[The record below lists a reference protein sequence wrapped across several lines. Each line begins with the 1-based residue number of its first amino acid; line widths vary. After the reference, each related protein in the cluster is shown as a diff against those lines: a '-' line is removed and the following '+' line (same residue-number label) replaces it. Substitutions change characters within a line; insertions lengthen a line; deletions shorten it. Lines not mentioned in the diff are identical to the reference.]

1 MTETNEL
8 QPTPEVEAAEAQVT
22 PAPAEETQAV
32 ESNNQEEITAE
43 PEPEAPVAEA
53 PVAEE
58 PAVEE
63 PAPVEEEAPVAEE
76 EPAAEEAPAEE
87 PVAEE
92 PVAEEPAPV
101 EEEAP
106 VAEEEPVA
114 EEAPAA
120 EEPAA
125 EEPAAEEPA
134 TPLYETKEQIVDRLK
149 EIQEENNGGDKN
161 ELDMLKQVFYKL
173 HRAAQLAARNAFIE
187 QGGAPE
193 DWRAEIDGAEEN
205 FKALMA
211 NIRQRRAAIA
221 EEVEK
226 QKADN
231 LTRKLAIIDRIKEMA
246 TSPEEA
252 NAHFDEF
259 KKLQAEWRELGA
271 VPAEKA
277 TETWKNYQL
286 YVEQFY
292 DLLKLNSEAREYDFK
307 KNLSAKER
315 LIELAE
321 KLADESDV
329 IVAFNKLQGLHA
341 EYKEIGPVAKE
352 LRDQVWERFKAASTV
367 INKRHQEH
375 FEAIKAREED
385 NLQKKTAL
393 CEKVEEINVDEL
405 KTYNQWEEKTK
416 EVIALQAEW
425 KTIGY
430 ASHKQN
436 TLIFERFRAACDRF
450 FTAKA
455 EHYQT
460 IKDEQG
466 ENLEKKRQL
475 VDEAEALQDST
486 EWRKT
491 ADKLIELQKQW
502 KTIGAVP
509 RKYSEQL
516 WKRFT
521 AACDHFF
528 EAKNAATAD
537 QRAEE
542 KENLAAKKS
551 IIEQLKQLASD
562 TAGATIDTV
571 RDLQA
576 KWNEIGHVPFRDK
589 DKLYKEY
596 RSVTDELYKQFG
608 ATQVRRRLEG
618 FQKSMRQAVAKGES
632 TLARERERLLRIFET
647 RKAEVQTYENNLN
660 FLNATSKSG
669 NTLVAEMNKKVEK
682 LREELE
688 LLSSK
693 IKAIE
698 AEMRAP
704 KTEEQP
710 EAAPAAEEPTPEVEA
725 PAAEEPAT
733 EAPAE

>member
-8 QPTPEVEAAEAQVT
+8 QPTPEVEAAEVQET
-22 PAPAEETQAV
+22 QAPQEETQAV
-32 ESNNQEEITAE
+32 ETENQEEINVE
-43 PEPEAPVAEA
+43 QAP
-53 PVAEE
+53 AEE
-58 PAVEE
+58 PA
-63 PAPVEEEAPVAEE
+63 
-76 EPAAEEAPAEE
+76 AEE

-92 PVAEEPAPV
+92 PVAEEP
-101 EEEAP
+101 
-106 VAEEEPVA
+106 VAEEPSE
-114 EEAPAA
+114 
-120 EEPAA
+120 
-125 EEPAAEEPA
+125 
-134 TPLYETKEQIVDRLK
+134 TTYETKEQVVDRLK
-149 EIQEENNGGDKN
+149 EIQEENTGGDKN
-161 ELDMLKQVFYKL
+161 ELDLLKQVFYKL

-205 FKALMA
+205 FKAIMA
-211 NIRQRRAAIA
+211 SIRQRRAAIA

-226 QKADN
+226 QKTDN
-231 LTRKLAIIDRIKEMA
+231 LEKKLAIIERIKEMA

-271 VPAEKA
+271 VPAERA

-307 KNLSAKER
+307 KNLTAKEH

-321 KLADESDV
+321 KLADEEDV

-375 FEAIKAREED
+375 FEAIKAREEE

-393 CEKVEEINVDEL
+393 CEQVEAIDPEQL
-405 KTYNQWEEKTK
+405 KTFNQWEEKTK
-416 EVIALQAEW
+416 EVIAIQAEW
-425 KTIGY
+425 KTVGY

-450 FTAKA
+450 FSAKA
-455 EHYQT
+455 EFYQT
-460 IKDEQG
+460 VKDEQG
-466 ENLEKKRQL
+466 ENLDKKRQL
-475 VDEAEALQDST
+475 VEEAEALQDST

-502 KTIGAVP
+502 KTIGTVP

-542 KENLAAKKS
+542 KDNLAAKKD
-551 IIEQLKQLASD
+551 IIEQLKTLAAD
-562 TAGATIDTV
+562 TATATIDHV
-571 RDLQA
+571 RELQA

-596 RSVTDELYKQFG
+596 RAVADELYKQFG
-608 ATQVRRRLEG
+608 ASQARRRLEG
-618 FQKSMRQAVAKGES
+618 FQKSVRQAVAKGES
-632 TLARERERLLRIFET
+632 TLTRERERLLRLFET

-660 FLNATSKSG
+660 FLSAKSKSG
-669 NTLVAEMNKKVEK
+669 NSLVAEMNKKVEK
-682 LREELE
+682 LREELD
-688 LLSSK
+688 LIASK
-693 IKAIE
+693 IKAVE

-704 KTEEQP
+704 KEEPQ
-710 EAAPAAEEPTPEVEA
+710 AAE
-725 PAAEEPAT
+725 
-733 EAPAE
+733 EAPAETQAEQAEE

>member
-8 QPTPEVEAAEAQVT
+8 QPTPEVEAAEVQET
-22 PAPAEETQAV
+22 QAPKEETQAV
-32 ESNNQEEITAE
+32 ENVNQEEI
-43 PEPEAPVAEA
+43 
-53 PVAEE
+53 
-58 PAVEE
+58 VEQ
-63 PAPVEEEAPVAEE
+63 
-76 EPAAEEAPAEE
+76 APAEE
-87 PVAEE
+87 EA

-106 VAEEEPVA
+106 VAEEPAPVEEEAPVA
-114 EEAPAA
+114 EEPAPVEEEAPVA
-120 EEPAA
+120 EEPAPVEEEAPVA
-125 EEPAAEEPA
+125 EEPAPVEEEAPVAKEPAPAEEEAPVAEEPA
-134 TPLYETKEQIVDRLK
+134 PEEKPEGEAAYETKEQVVDRLK
-149 EIQEENNGGDKN
+149 EIQEENKGGDKN
-161 ELDMLKQVFYKL
+161 ELDLLKQVFYKL
-173 HRAAQLAARNAFIE
+173 HRAAQLAARNAFVE

-205 FKALMA
+205 FKAIMA
-211 NIRQRRAAIA
+211 SIRQRRAQIA

-226 QKADN
+226 QKTDN
-231 LTRKLAIIDRIKEMA
+231 LQKKLSIIERIKELA

-271 VPAEKA
+271 VPAERA

-307 KNLSAKER
+307 KNLSAKEH

-321 KLADESDV
+321 KLADEEDV

-341 EYKEIGPVAKE
+341 EYKEIGPVAKD
-352 LRDQVWERFKAASTV
+352 LREQVWERFKAASTV

-375 FEAIKAREED
+375 FEAIKAREEE

-393 CEKVEEINVDEL
+393 CEQVEAIDPEQL
-405 KTYNQWEEKTK
+405 KTFNQWEEKTK
-416 EVIALQAEW
+416 EVIAIQAEW
-425 KTIGY
+425 KTVGY

-450 FTAKA
+450 FSAKA
-455 EHYQT
+455 EFYQT
-460 IKDEQG
+460 VKDEQG
-466 ENLEKKRQL
+466 ENLEKKRHL
-475 VDEAEALQDST
+475 VEEAEALQDST

-502 KTIGAVP
+502 KTIGTVP

-542 KENLAAKKS
+542 KENLAAKKD
-551 IIEQLKQLASD
+551 IIEQLKTLAAD
-562 TAGATIDTV
+562 TASATIDHV
-571 RDLQA
+571 RELQA

-596 RSVTDELYKQFG
+596 RAVADELYKQFG
-608 ATQVRRRLEG
+608 ASQVRRRLEG
-618 FQKSMRQAVAKGES
+618 FQKSVRQAVAKGES
-632 TLARERERLLRIFET
+632 TLARERERLLRLFET

-660 FLNATSKSG
+660 FLSAKSKSG
-669 NTLVAEMNKKVEK
+669 NSLVAEMNKKVEK
-682 LREELE
+682 LREELD
-688 LLSSK
+688 LIASK
-693 IKAIE
+693 IKAVE

-704 KTEEQP
+704 K
-710 EAAPAAEEPTPEVEA
+710 EEPQPTE
-725 PAAEEPAT
+725 
-733 EAPAE
+733 EAPAEPQAEQAEE

>member
-8 QPTPEVEAAEAQVT
+8 QPTPEVEAAEVQET
-22 PAPAEETQAV
+22 QAPQEETQAV
-32 ESNNQEEITAE
+32 ETENQEEINVE
-43 PEPEAPVAEA
+43 QAP
-53 PVAEE
+53 AEE
-58 PAVEE
+58 PA
-63 PAPVEEEAPVAEE
+63 
-76 EPAAEEAPAEE
+76 AEE

-92 PVAEEPAPV
+92 PVAEEPS
-101 EEEAP
+101 E
-106 VAEEEPVA
+106 
-114 EEAPAA
+114 
-120 EEPAA
+120 
-125 EEPAAEEPA
+125 
-134 TPLYETKEQIVDRLK
+134 TTYETKEQVVDRLK
-149 EIQEENNGGDKN
+149 EIQEENTGGDKN
-161 ELDMLKQVFYKL
+161 ELDLLKQVFYKL

-205 FKALMA
+205 FKAIMA
-211 NIRQRRAAIA
+211 SIRQRRAAIA

-231 LTRKLAIIDRIKEMA
+231 LEKKLAIIERIKEMA

-271 VPAEKA
+271 VPAERA

-307 KNLSAKER
+307 KNLTAKEH

-321 KLADESDV
+321 KLADEEDV

-375 FEAIKAREED
+375 FEAIKAREEE

-393 CEKVEEINVDEL
+393 CEQVEAIDPEQL
-405 KTYNQWEEKTK
+405 KTFNQWEEKTK
-416 EVIALQAEW
+416 EVIAIQAEW
-425 KTIGY
+425 KTVGY

-450 FTAKA
+450 FSAKA
-455 EHYQT
+455 EFYQT
-460 IKDEQG
+460 VKDEQG
-466 ENLEKKRQL
+466 ENLDKKRQL
-475 VDEAEALQDST
+475 VEEAEALQDST

-502 KTIGAVP
+502 KTIGTVP

-542 KENLAAKKS
+542 KDNLAAKKD
-551 IIEQLKQLASD
+551 IIEQLKTLAAD
-562 TAGATIDTV
+562 TATATIDHV
-571 RDLQA
+571 RELQA

-596 RSVTDELYKQFG
+596 RAVADELYKQFG
-608 ATQVRRRLEG
+608 ASQARRRLEG
-618 FQKSMRQAVAKGES
+618 FQKSVRQAVAKGES
-632 TLARERERLLRIFET
+632 TLTRERERLLRLFET

-660 FLNATSKSG
+660 FLSAKSKSG
-669 NTLVAEMNKKVEK
+669 NSLVAEMNKKVEK
-682 LREELE
+682 LREELD
-688 LLSSK
+688 LIASK
-693 IKAIE
+693 IKAVE

-704 KTEEQP
+704 KEEPQ
-710 EAAPAAEEPTPEVEA
+710 AAEEAPTETQAEQ
-725 PAAEEPAT
+725 AEE
-733 EAPAE
+733 

>member
-8 QPTPEVEAAEAQVT
+8 QPTPEVEAAEVQET
-22 PAPAEETQAV
+22 QAPQEETQAV
-32 ESNNQEEITAE
+32 ETENQEEIN
-43 PEPEAPVAEA
+43 
-53 PVAEE
+53 
-58 PAVEE
+58 VEQ
-63 PAPVEEEAPVAEE
+63 
-76 EPAAEEAPAEE
+76 APAEE

-92 PVAEEPAPV
+92 PVAEEP
-101 EEEAP
+101 
-106 VAEEEPVA
+106 VAEEPSE
-114 EEAPAA
+114 
-120 EEPAA
+120 
-125 EEPAAEEPA
+125 
-134 TPLYETKEQIVDRLK
+134 TTYETKEQVVDRLK
-149 EIQEENNGGDKN
+149 EIQEENTGGDKN
-161 ELDMLKQVFYKL
+161 ELDLLKQVFYKL

-205 FKALMA
+205 FKAIMA
-211 NIRQRRAAIA
+211 SIRQRRAAIA

-226 QKADN
+226 QKTDN
-231 LTRKLAIIDRIKEMA
+231 LEKKLAIIERIKEMA

-271 VPAEKA
+271 VPAERA

-307 KNLSAKER
+307 KNLTAKEH

-321 KLADESDV
+321 KLADEEDV

-375 FEAIKAREED
+375 FEAIKAREEE

-393 CEKVEEINVDEL
+393 CEQVEAIDPEQL
-405 KTYNQWEEKTK
+405 KTFNQWEEKTK
-416 EVIALQAEW
+416 EVIAIQAEW
-425 KTIGY
+425 KTVGY

-450 FTAKA
+450 FSAKA
-455 EHYQT
+455 EFYQT
-460 IKDEQG
+460 VKDEQG
-466 ENLEKKRQL
+466 ENLDKKRQL
-475 VDEAEALQDST
+475 VEEAEALQDST

-502 KTIGAVP
+502 KTIGTVP

-542 KENLAAKKS
+542 KDNLAAKKD
-551 IIEQLKQLASD
+551 IIEQLKTLAAD
-562 TAGATIDTV
+562 TATATIDHV
-571 RDLQA
+571 RELQA

-596 RSVTDELYKQFG
+596 RAVADELYKQFG
-608 ATQVRRRLEG
+608 ASQARRRLEG
-618 FQKSMRQAVAKGES
+618 FQKSVRQAVARGES
-632 TLARERERLLRIFET
+632 TLTRERERLLRLFET

-660 FLNATSKSG
+660 FLSAKSKSG
-669 NTLVAEMNKKVEK
+669 NSLVAEMNKKVEK
-682 LREELE
+682 LREELD
-688 LLSSK
+688 LIASK
-693 IKAIE
+693 IKAVE

-704 KTEEQP
+704 KEEPQ
-710 EAAPAAEEPTPEVEA
+710 AAE
-725 PAAEEPAT
+725 
-733 EAPAE
+733 EAPAETQAEQAEE

>member
-8 QPTPEVEAAEAQVT
+8 QPTPEVEAAEVQET
-22 PAPAEETQAV
+22 QAPQEETQAV
-32 ESNNQEEITAE
+32 ETENQEEINVE
-43 PEPEAPVAEA
+43 QAP
-53 PVAEE
+53 AEE
-58 PAVEE
+58 PA
-63 PAPVEEEAPVAEE
+63 
-76 EPAAEEAPAEE
+76 AEE

-92 PVAEEPAPV
+92 PVAEEP
-101 EEEAP
+101 
-106 VAEEEPVA
+106 VAEEPVA
-114 EEAPAA
+114 EEPS
-120 EEPAA
+120 E
-125 EEPAAEEPA
+125 
-134 TPLYETKEQIVDRLK
+134 TTYETKEQVVDRLK
-149 EIQEENNGGDKN
+149 EIQEENTGGDKN
-161 ELDMLKQVFYKL
+161 ELDLLKQVFYKL

-205 FKALMA
+205 FKAIMA
-211 NIRQRRAAIA
+211 SIRQRRAAIA

-231 LTRKLAIIDRIKEMA
+231 LEKKLAIIERIKEMA

-271 VPAEKA
+271 VPAERA

-307 KNLSAKER
+307 KNLTAKEH

-321 KLADESDV
+321 KLADEEDV

-375 FEAIKAREED
+375 FEAIKAREEE

-393 CEKVEEINVDEL
+393 CEQVEAIDPEQL
-405 KTYNQWEEKTK
+405 KTFNQWEEKTK
-416 EVIALQAEW
+416 EVIAIQAEW
-425 KTIGY
+425 KTVGY

-450 FTAKA
+450 FSAKA
-455 EHYQT
+455 EFYQT
-460 IKDEQG
+460 VKDEQG
-466 ENLEKKRQL
+466 ENLDKKRQL
-475 VDEAEALQDST
+475 VEEAEALQDST

-502 KTIGAVP
+502 KTIGTVP

-528 EAKNAATAD
+528 
-537 QRAEE
+537 
-542 KENLAAKKS
+542 
-551 IIEQLKQLASD
+551 
-562 TAGATIDTV
+562 
-571 RDLQA
+571 
-576 KWNEIGHVPFRDK
+576 
-589 DKLYKEY
+589 
-596 RSVTDELYKQFG
+596 
-608 ATQVRRRLEG
+608 
-618 FQKSMRQAVAKGES
+618 
-632 TLARERERLLRIFET
+632 
-647 RKAEVQTYENNLN
+647 
-660 FLNATSKSG
+660 
-669 NTLVAEMNKKVEK
+669 
-682 LREELE
+682 
-688 LLSSK
+688 
-693 IKAIE
+693 
-698 AEMRAP
+698 
-704 KTEEQP
+704 
-710 EAAPAAEEPTPEVEA
+710 
-725 PAAEEPAT
+725 
-733 EAPAE
+733 